1 MATKTFDVDVAVV
14 GGGPGGLA
22 AAAAIEA
29 AFGKESTVKVRVN
42 STPTVCIVGVFA
54 CLITELKPDLIL
66 IRRCMRV

>member
-22 AAAAIEA
+22 AAAAIAA

-42 STPTVCIVGVFA
+42 SIPIVCIVDTFA
-54 CLITELKPDLIL
+54 CLLTKLKPHSIL

>member
-22 AAAAIEA
+22 AAAAIAA

-42 STPTVCIVGVFA
+42 SIQTVCIVGVLA
-54 CLITELKPDLIL
+54 CLLNKNKPI
-66 IRRCMRV
+66 ISAGI